1 MDYAR
6 IIKERI
12 TTPELFSRYGFQRDR
27 NGNIHCMFHS
37 DKHASMKV
45 YDGDRGYHCFSCKAT
60 GDVID
65 FVRNYFKIP
74 FREALSKINSDF
86 LLGLPIDDPIDSET
100 RKKIYR
106 EIEERKA
113 KHMMLK
119 AEHEALQKAYDEA
132 FDNFVRLE
140 RQRFEY
146 APKSHLEPFHDLFV
160 EAVTKIDFV
169 KQELEDAHTR
179 LYMFE
184 KNKKR

>member
-12 TTPELFSRYGFQRDR
+12 STPELFSRYGFQRDR
-27 NGNIHCMFHS
+27 NGNIHCMFHP

-65 FVRNYFKIP
+65 FVVNYFKIP

-86 LLGLPIDDPIDSET
+86 LLGLPIDNPIDVET
-100 RKKIYR
+100 RKRIYR

-113 KHMMLK
+113 KYKRLK
-119 AEHEALQKAYDEA
+119 IEHEILQKAYDYA
-132 FDNFVRLE
+132 FDEFVRLE

-146 APKSHLEPFHDLFV
+146 APKSPSEPFHDLFV
-160 EAVTKIDFV
+160 EAVTKIDSAE
-169 KQELEDAHTR
+169 QELEDAHTK

-184 KNKKR
+184 KQKR